1 MPRQFVSAV
10 FLISLTLLV
19 GCGGGGDPAKTP
31 TAAVKGKVTLDGTP
45 LPKGKIVFD
54 STEAGKPASEIE
66 VKNGTYEGTAAVGS
80 RTVRILAMRPAK
92 PPAGMSGPGYD
103 NMEENYLPAKY
114 NTASKDVR
122 EVKAGGPNEFDFT
135 VTSK

>member
-1 MPRQFVSAV
+1 MIRLFVTVALLV
-10 FLISLTLLV
+10 ALPLLV
-19 GCGGGGDPAKTP
+19 GCGGSGDAPKTP
-31 TAAVKGKVTLDGTP
+31 TATVKGKVTLDGNP
-45 LPKGKIVFD
+45 MPKGKVVFD
-54 STEAGKPASEIE
+54 STEAGVPASEIE
-66 VKNGTYEGTAAVGS
+66 VKNGTYEGTASVGT

-114 NTASKDVR
+114 NTASKEVR
-122 EVKAGGPNEFDFT
+122 EVKASGSNEFDFA